1 MRDGRLGGK
10 RAKVISRPHVD
21 FELREED
28 PPGPRRH
35 RTRKGQVAIQMEIST
50 EPDRELGL

>member
-21 FELREED
+21 FELRGED